1 MLRRIDFAMID
12 FHIAYCLDVADD
24 PACRRS
30 PAPLRP
36 QALITV
42 DLFAA
47 RAVSGV
53 NHGGSCRD
61 A

>member
-12 FHIAYCLDVADD
+12 YHIAYCLVVADD
-24 PACRRS
+24 PACRRC

-36 QALITV
+36 NALITE
-42 DLFAA
+42 DLVTA